1 MAALTIPARQGERL
15 DQLVWRAI
23 GGGPAAVEAVL
34 AANRGIAGLG
44 PVLPEGHPVLITV
57 VAPAAQ
63 TLDLIQL
70 WD

>member
-1 MAALTIPARQGERL
+1 MAALTVTARQGERL

-44 PVLPEGHPVLITV
+44 PVLPEGHAVLIPETP
-57 VAPAAQ
+57 PAAQ
-63 TLDLIQL
+63 RVDLVQL